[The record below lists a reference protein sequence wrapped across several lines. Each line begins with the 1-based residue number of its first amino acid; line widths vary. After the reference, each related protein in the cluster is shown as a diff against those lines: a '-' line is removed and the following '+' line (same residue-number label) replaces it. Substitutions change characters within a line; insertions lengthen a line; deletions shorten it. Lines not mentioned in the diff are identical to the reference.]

1 MQLVV
6 GRVGRAHGVRGEVSV
21 QVRTDDPGRRFAPRS
36 VLATDPAAL
45 GPLTVGSVR
54 WHLGRLLVRFDGLA
68 DRTRAEELAGALL
81 LVDSA
86 AVGTPEDPD
95 EFNDHD
101 LIGLVAVTVAGD
113 RVGTVTDVL
122 HHGQDL
128 LVISAAGDAGAGAV
142 RAGDRAGRGYRGRP
156 PGSRPA
162 AGAAGS
168 RRGYLRCRCA
178 DRHHHDLSGVLRA
191 AAGLADRQG
200 RGAR

>member
-1 MQLVV
+1 
-6 GRVGRAHGVRGEVSV
+6 
-21 QVRTDDPGRRFAPRS
+21 

-68 DRTRAEELAGALL
+68 DRTQAEGLAGALL
-81 LVDSA
+81 LVDA
-86 AVGTPEDPD
+86 ADVGTPDDPD

-128 LVISAAGDAGAGAV
+128 LVISAAGDAGAGAGAGAGETLVPFV
-142 RAGDRAGRGYRGRP
+142 RAIVPEVDIAAGRLVLDPP
-156 PGSRPA
+156 PGLLDPGEA
-162 AGAAGS
+162 I
-168 RRGYLRCRCA
+168 
-178 DRHHHDLSGVLRA
+178 
-191 AAGLADRQG
+191 
-200 RGAR
+200 

>member
-6 GRVGRAHGVRGEVSV
+6 GRVGRAHGIRGEVSV
-21 QVRTDDPGRRFAPRS
+21 QVRTDDPGRRFAPGS

-68 DRTRAEELAGALL
+68 DRTQAEGLAGALL

-86 AVGTPEDPD
+86 NVGTPDDPD

-101 LIGLVAVTVAGD
+101 LIGLAAVTVAGE

-128 LVISAAGDAGAGAV
+128 LVITSGAGGAAGAGGAWRAV
-142 RAGDRAGRGYRGRP
+142 RPELRLALAA
-156 PGSRPA
+156 RPA
-162 AGAAGS
+162 LAE
-168 RRGYLRCRCA
+168 RRWCRSCGRSCRKWILR
-178 DRHHHDLSGVLRA
+178 RA
-191 AAGLADRQG
+191 A
-200 RGAR
+200 

>member
-21 QVRTDDPGRRFAPRS
+21 QVRTDDPEGRFAPGT

-54 WHLGRLLVRFDGLA
+54 WHLGRLLVRFDGLD

-101 LIGLVAVTVAGD
+101 LIGLVAVTVTGD

-128 LVISAAGDAGAGAV
+128 LVISAAGAGPGAGGGETLVPFV
-142 RAGDRAGRGYRGRP
+142 RAIVPEVDIAAGRLVLDPP
-156 PGSRPA
+156 PGLLDPGEA
-162 AGAAGS
+162 I
-168 RRGYLRCRCA
+168 
-178 DRHHHDLSGVLRA
+178 
-191 AAGLADRQG
+191 
-200 RGAR
+200 

>member
-21 QVRTDDPGRRFAPRS
+21 QVRTDDPGRRFAPGS

-128 LVISAAGDAGAGAV
+128 LVISAAGDAGAGPALA
-142 RAGDRAGRGYRGRP
+142 RRWCRSCGRSCRKWI
-156 PGSRPA
+156 SRPA
-162 AGAAGS
+162 AWFSTRRRGCWIPARLSEVPLCGSTSSRSFRSTSGRCGS
-168 RRGYLRCRCA
+168 R
-178 DRHHHDLSGVLRA
+178 
-191 AAGLADRQG
+191 
-200 RGAR
+200 

>member
-6 GRVGRAHGVRGEVSV
+6 GRVGRAHGIRGEVSV
-21 QVRTDDPGRRFAPRS
+21 LVRTDDPGRRFAPGS

-54 WHLGRLLVRFDGLA
+54 WHLGRLLVRFDGLD

-101 LIGLVAVTVAGD
+101 LIGLVAVTVAGE

-128 LVISAAGDAGAGAV
+128 LVISAASAGPGAGGGETLVPFV
-142 RAGDRAGRGYRGRP
+142 RAIVPEVDIAAGRLVLDPP
-156 PGSRPA
+156 PGLLDPGEA
-162 AGAAGS
+162 I
-168 RRGYLRCRCA
+168 
-178 DRHHHDLSGVLRA
+178 
-191 AAGLADRQG
+191 
-200 RGAR
+200 

>member
-21 QVRTDDPGRRFAPRS
+21 QVRTDDPRRRFAPGS
-36 VLATDPAAL
+36 VLATDPPAL

-54 WHLGRLLVRFDGLA
+54 WHLGRLLVQFDGLA

-128 LVISAAGDAGAGAV
+128 LVISAAGGADAEAGDGAGETLVPFV
-142 RAGDRAGRGYRGRP
+142 RAIVPEVDIAAGRLVLDPP
-156 PGSRPA
+156 PGLLDPGEA
-162 AGAAGS
+162 I
-168 RRGYLRCRCA
+168 
-178 DRHHHDLSGVLRA
+178 
-191 AAGLADRQG
+191 
-200 RGAR
+200 